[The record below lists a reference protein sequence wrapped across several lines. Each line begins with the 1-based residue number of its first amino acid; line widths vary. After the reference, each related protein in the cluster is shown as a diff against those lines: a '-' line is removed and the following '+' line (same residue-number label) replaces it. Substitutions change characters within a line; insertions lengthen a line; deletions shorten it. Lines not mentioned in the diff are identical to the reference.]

1 MMAGESVN
9 YLTKEGYENMLQ
21 ELHRLKNDELPAALQ
36 RLKEAIG
43 QWDISENSE
52 YDTAIS
58 EKELIESR
66 IGEIEEFMTN
76 VQIIEEDQKG
86 GGNEIR
92 YGSKVTIER
101 DGQKNQLTIVGS
113 GEVDILN
120 DTISFESPLGSA
132 IKGKKK
138 GDVVRV
144 KADSGR
150 YDVKIVDVK

>member
-1 MMAGESVN
+1 MNNNEQGN
-9 YLTKEGYENMLQ
+9 YLTKEWYENMKQ
-21 ELHRLKNDELPAALQ
+21 ELHRLKNEELPAALQ

-43 QWDISENSE
+43 QGDISENSE

-66 IGEIEEFMTN
+66 INEIEDFLTN
-76 VQIIEEDQKG
+76 VQIIEEDKSG
-86 GGNEIR
+86 GGNDIR

-101 DGQKNQLTIVGS
+101 DWQKNTFTIVGS

-120 DTISFESPLGSA
+120 DTMSFESPFWIA
-132 IKGKKK
+132 IKWKKK
-138 GDVVRV
+138 WDIVKV

-150 YDVKIVDVK
+150 YEVKIIDVK

>member
-1 MMAGESVN
+1 
-9 YLTKEGYENMLQ
+9 MLQ
-21 ELHRLKNDELPAALQ
+21 ELHKLKNEELPAALQ

-43 QWDISENSE
+43 QGDISENSE

-66 IGEIEEFMTN
+66 ISEIEEFMTN
-76 VQIIEEDQKG
+76 VQIIEDDGKG
-86 GGNEIR
+86 GSEIR
-92 YGSKVTIER
+92 YGSKVTIEKE
-101 DGQKNQLTIVGS
+101 GQKYDLTIVGS

-120 DTISFESPLGSA
+120 NTISFESPLGSA

-138 GDVVRV
+138 GDVVKV

-150 YDVKIVDVK
+150 YEVKIISVK

>member
-1 MMAGESVN
+1 MAQDEAQF
-9 YLTKEGYENMLQ
+9 LTQEGYDNMVQ
-21 ELHRLKNDELPAALQ
+21 ELHKLKTLELPAALE

-43 QWDISENSE
+43 QGDISENSE

-66 IGEIEEFMTN
+66 IGQLEEFLNN
-76 VQIIEEDQKG
+76 VEIISEVKSGSD
-86 GGNEIR
+86 IR
-92 YGSKVTIER
+92 YGSKVTFEK
-101 DGQKNQLTIVGS
+101 DGQKHTVMIVGT

-132 IKGKKK
+132 LKGKSK
-138 GDVVRV
+138 GDVCRV

-150 YDVKIVDVK
+150 YEVKVLKVE